1 VDFIGSDEVVGL
13 TADGYLTVALDEDGG
28 LQTTSAELGIKLNAT
43 NPGLVLSSDGI
54 AALTQG
60 VIDIDASGI
69 KLVFGTGLQNDAGTL
84 KTKDTEI
91 DHDNLLNFATNEHV
105 DHTAVNIN
113 TTAPLQGGGDISATR
128 TLSIDSATTA
138 AEGVVKQATARADSG
153 ETAVTLTAVTT
164 TVTDPADA
172 PADADALRDDLVANA
187 LSEIETALGN
197 LSTRDGEL
205 ETSVETLATEFND
218 LLAKLRTAGVL
229 NT

>member
-1 VDFIGSDEVVGL
+1 
-13 TADGYLTVALDEDGG
+13 
-28 LQTTSAELGIKLNAT
+28 
-43 NPGLVLSSDGI
+43 
-54 AALTQG
+54 
-60 VIDIDASGI
+60 
-69 KLVFGTGLQNDAGTL
+69 
-84 KTKDTEI
+84 
-91 DHDNLLNFATNEHV
+91 
-105 DHTAVNIN
+105 
-113 TTAPLQGGGDISATR
+113 
-128 TLSIDSATTA
+128 
-138 AEGVVKQATARADSG
+138 VVKQATARADSG